1 MCFAYDPFKW
11 ADNFESEEEYIKE
24 IEMSNKIEID
34 LEAITLRR
42 DELMDLKA
50 RYSFELK
57 QVEKEM
63 EKLDLQLIALLDQT
77 GTESMDYGTYT
88 FGWKVTKRT
97 ALDQKYLKEHY
108 ADIAQKCTFTKES
121 KNFDFKI
128 NK

>member
-1 MCFAYDPFKW
+1 MSCGYDPFKW
-11 ADNFESEEEYIKE
+11 ADEYGSYEEMYEE
-24 IEMSNKIEID
+24 NAMTKIEID
-34 LEAITLRR
+34 LDAITARR

-50 RYSFELK
+50 RYAFEQK

-77 GTESMDYGTYT
+77 GTDSMDYGSYT
-88 FGWKVTKRT
+88 FGWKISQRT
-97 ALDQKYLKEHY
+97 SLDQKYLKEHY
-108 ADIAQKCTFTKES
+108 ADIAAKCTFTKES